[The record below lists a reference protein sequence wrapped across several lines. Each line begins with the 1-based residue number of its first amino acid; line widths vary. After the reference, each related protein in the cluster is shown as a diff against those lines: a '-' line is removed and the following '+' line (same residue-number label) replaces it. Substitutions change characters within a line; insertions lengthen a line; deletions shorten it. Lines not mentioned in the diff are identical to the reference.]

1 VTDCLVCDGFE
12 RSRELGVGV
21 GFRFPVGGPVCWF
34 RGTPREREREKERER
49 EDFRSVGPGADRSRE
64 SASSIGAGAGF
75 LVGRSKG
82 IGFPVDGGGHDVLIA
97 FFC

>member
-1 VTDCLVCDGFE
+1 LDSDFRSVGRSASFE
-12 RSRELGVGV
+12 GLRE
-21 GFRFPVGGPVCWF
+21 
-34 RGTPREREREKERER
+34 REREREKERER